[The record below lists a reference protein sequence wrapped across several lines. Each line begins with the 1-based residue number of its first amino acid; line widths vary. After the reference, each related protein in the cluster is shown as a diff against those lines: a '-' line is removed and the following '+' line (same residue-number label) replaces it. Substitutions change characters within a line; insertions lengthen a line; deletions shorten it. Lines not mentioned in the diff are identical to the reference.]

1 VNIHDSKEDLRVSVE
16 HDHMDFLNM
25 RWDTGEQEIMSPN
38 VLRYGDGKLS
48 LRHAR
53 GPQIL
58 GQEVQWLNAVVV
70 PMLHAETGI
79 TGLVLALNKP
89 SAKGVFHIDEINLI
103 QTLVTLKTVQDTS
116 NDVKLSLA
124 REVGKRRTLIKD
136 AGDIILKGSQTLTS
150 TAMYAQNAVANMLK
164 MTKASY
170 GAIYMI
176 NPRSEGVCT
185 KYDSQGLTA
194 KEKRNK
200 SLPWTVMDTRSPI
213 AIPHATDLEASQ
225 TVPARLLGQSRS
237 IMALPL
243 VLENEVQGALLV
255 ACKSDGGSFDEHDE
269 HALQDFA
276 VLFGSTQKLLKSVEE
291 LVNAVELEMAI
302 PSNSLPPRAPM
313 SPIEKSS
320 VTASPNT
327 SSRRN

>member
-1 VNIHDSKEDLRVSVE
+1 VNIHDSKEDLRVSFE

-25 RWDTGEQEIMSPN
+25 RWDSGEQEVMSPN

-58 GQEVQWLNAVVV
+58 GQEVQWLNALVV
-70 PMLHAETGI
+70 PMLNSETGI

-89 SAKGVFHIDEINLI
+89 SAKGVFHIDEIHLI

-116 NDVKLSLA
+116 NNVKLNLA
-124 REVGKRRTLIKD
+124 KEVGKRRTLIKD

-213 AIPHATDLEASQ
+213 AIPHASDLEASP
-225 TVPARLLGQSRS
+225 VPTRLLGQSRS

-255 ACKSDGGSFDEHDE
+255 ACKSDGGVFDEHDE

-276 VLFGSTQKLLKSVEE
+276 VLFGSTHKLLKSVEE

-320 VTASPNT
+320 VTASPKT